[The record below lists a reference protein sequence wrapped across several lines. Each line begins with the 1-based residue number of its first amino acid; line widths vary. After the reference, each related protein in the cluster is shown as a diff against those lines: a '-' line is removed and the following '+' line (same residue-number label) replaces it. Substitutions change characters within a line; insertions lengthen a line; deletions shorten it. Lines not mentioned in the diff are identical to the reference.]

1 MSNDTHD
8 QLRKLLQMKRLET
21 PGKPYFD
28 GFLEEFH
35 RYQRAALIERP
46 TWKTRLAAW
55 WEGVSAPHLA
65 WTGSLAGA
73 CALALVFGGVVLS
86 GGSPEPLSGGGLK
99 MAAASSVNALAS
111 KMSGYHFVSSAPTR
125 ESVAT
130 PELSSAN
137 ASAFDRDFKA
147 ARFVTGERQP
157 AYDGTLS
164 F

>member
-35 RYQRAALIERP
+35 RYQRVALIERP
-46 TWKTRLAAW
+46 TWRTRLAAW
-55 WEGVSAPHLA
+55 WEGVSAPKLA
-65 WTGSLAGA
+65 WTGGLAGA
-73 CALALVFGGVVLS
+73 FALALVFGGAVLS
-86 GGSPEPLSGGGLK
+86 GGSSMPLSEGGLK
-99 MAAASSVNALAS
+99 MAGAASVNALAS
-111 KMSGYHFVSSAPTR
+111 KMSGYHFVSSAPAR
-125 ESVAT
+125 DLAT
-130 PELSSAN
+130 PELSPAT
-137 ASAFDRDFKA
+137 ASAFDQDFKA

-157 AYDGTLS
+157 GYDDTLS